1 MIADYEYEYE
11 SEDEGIQH
19 LGDSDMV
26 QDNQDYQIIINR

>member
-19 LGDSDMV
+19 LGDSNMV
-26 QDNQDYQIIINR
+26 QDYQIIINR

>member
-1 MIADYEYEYE
+1 MIADYEYE

-26 QDNQDYQIIINR
+26 QDYQTIINR